1 MMEIIDAHSHLGNN
15 HYPNG
20 GDLIEKTGVTQ
31 KKSDAISVMEKLQYK
46 QTKFTLFMVKLFH
59 GRATDAT
66 IARMHTATRENM
78 RKSMDE
84 AGVSQTVCLPMS
96 LNFVRFEDLV
106 TARQKDPGIIPFT
119 GVDHTKDYDY
129 EQVYAAH
136 IKAGAKGLKLH
147 PIVQR
152 LPLTD
157 KKTYAI
163 VEAFA
168 PYGLPI
174 LFHCGVV
181 DLYYKGKEK
190 ANQAPELGAI
200 KYAEE
205 LVRSF
210 PKVNFVAGH
219 AGTIEINDVIDLLG
233 NYKNV
238 WVDTSFQSP
247 ANIRRLISTFGPEKV
262 MYGSDWPYGRRPP
275 AIMAVKTACQGD
287 IKLEELLFS
296 KNARAL
302 MKLTA

>member
-1 MMEIIDAHSHLGNN
+1 MEIIDAHSHLGNN

-20 GDLIEKTGVTQ
+20 GDLIEKIGVPQ
-31 KKSDAISVMEKLQYK
+31 KKTDAISVVEKTMFR
-46 QTKFTLFMVKLFH
+46 QTKFSLAMVKLFH
-59 GRATDAT
+59 RAGTNAT
-66 IARMHTATRENM
+66 IARIHTATRENM

-96 LNFVRFEDLV
+96 LNFVKFEDLV
-106 TARQKDPGIIPFT
+106 AAKQKDPGIIPFT
-119 GVDHTKDYDY
+119 GVDHKKDYDY
-129 EQVYAAH
+129 EQYYAAH
-136 IKAGAKGLKLH
+136 VKAGAKGMKLH

-181 DLYYKGKEK
+181 DMYYKGKEK
-190 ANQAPELGAI
+190 ANQTPELGAV

-205 LVRSF
+205 LIRSF

-219 AGTIEINDVIDLLG
+219 AGTMQINDVIAKLAAF
-233 NYKNV
+233 KNI
-238 WVDTSFQSP
+238 WVDTSF
-247 ANIRRLISTFGPEKV
+247 
-262 MYGSDWPYGRRPP
+262 
-275 AIMAVKTACQGD
+275 
-287 IKLEELLFS
+287 
-296 KNARAL
+296 
-302 MKLTA
+302 

>member
-1 MMEIIDAHSHLGNN
+1 MEIIDAHSHLGNN

-20 GDLIEKTGVTQ
+20 GDLIEKTGVMQ
-31 KKSDAISVMEKLQYK
+31 KKSDAISLVEKTQYK
-46 QTKFTLFMVKLFH
+46 QTKFSLALVKLFH
-59 GRATDAT
+59 RWGVNSS

-96 LNFVRFEDLV
+96 LNFVKFEDLL
-106 TARQKDPGIIPFT
+106 TAKEKDPGIIPFT

-136 IKAGAKGLKLH
+136 VKAGAKGMKFH

-157 KKTYAI
+157 KKAYAI

-168 PYGLPI
+168 PHGLPI
-174 LFHCGVV
+174 LFHCEVV

-190 ANQAPELGAI
+190 ANQMPELGAV

-205 LVRSF
+205 LIRSF

-219 AGTIEINDVIDLLG
+219 AGTMEINDVIDKLA
-233 NYKNV
+233 NFKNV

-247 ANIRRLISTFGPEKV
+247 DNIRRLISTFGPEKV
-262 MYGSDWPYGRRPP
+262 MNGSDWPYGRRPP
-275 AIMAVKTACQGD
+275 AIQAVKTACQGD
-287 IKLEELLFS
+287 TKLEELLFS

-302 MKLTA
+302 MKLTP